1 MEEEKEDEDE
11 SVGPVL
17 HYSGPPVVT
26 PLMSQEDEIQVDFL
40 FLSLQYL
47 NQGHCHPNHNHE
59 DNFAI

>member
-26 PLMSQEDEIQVDFL
+26 PLMSQEDEIQVDFTFSFSFIHHL
-40 FLSLQYL
+40 AE
-47 NQGHCHPNHNHE
+47 C
-59 DNFAI
+59 

>member
-26 PLMSQEDEIQVDFL
+26 PLMSQEDEIQVG
-40 FLSLQYL
+40 LSFSFSFM
-47 NQGHCHPNHNHE
+47 N
-59 DNFAI
+59 